1 VREHL
6 RITFG
11 GRPSF
16 EVTRIEH
23 LTEVLDGEEGWER
36 PDWPAAQPVLEQRP
50 RRPLPGIALAS
61 GNVIAGALAGR
72 GSGAARRRPAGQAS
86 RPAFVSRRV
95 IDTRASV
102 RRTAPPSIQAA
113 TWSRR
118 WPSGPVPNW
127 VVYPQ
132 LRADPTAD
140 RRPDLPG

>member
-1 VREHL
+1 MIAKQSPRRRCSRSGRAPSGKGLDESECASTL
-6 RITFG
+6 CITFRG
-11 GRPSF
+11 PALA

-86 RPAFVSRRV
+86 GPLSYH
-95 IDTRASV
+95 
-102 RRTAPPSIQAA
+102 AA
-113 TWSRR
+113 
-118 WPSGPVPNW
+118 
-127 VVYPQ
+127 
-132 LRADPTAD
+132 
-140 RRPDLPG
+140 